1 MKDSIIERNGL
12 NCDVLSPAD
21 ICMKLC
27 LIAILA
33 EQSPY
38 CHVEDVLFM
47 CCKDFNPCAWN

>member
-12 NCDVLSPAD
+12 NCDALSPAD

-33 EQSPY
+33 EQSPD

-47 CCKDFNPCAWN
+47 CCEDFNPCAWN